1 MSTQQTPARAAKAAS
16 WFIFIAVLLDMASL
30 GIMIT
35 VLPSL
40 IRQLGGPAN
49 AGWINGVFVGVW
61 ALVQFVCS
69 PVLGALSDR
78 FGRRPVLLLSMAGLG
93 LDYIIMAL
101 APDLWWLL
109 AGRLISGVTAS
120 SFSTCYAYVAD
131 ITAEEERAAAFGK
144 LGAAFGL
151 GFILGPAVGGL
162 LGSVS
167 LRAPFW
173 AAAGFSLLN
182 AGFGL
187 FVLPESLPKALRSP
201 FSWAKAN
208 PVGALKLLRSHPE
221 LSGLSWTHVLSQLA
235 GASIASV
242 YVLYV
247 VRRYGWSLPMVGS
260 SLALVGLF
268 VALVQGMLVGRAT
281 AWLGER
287 RLLVIG
293 LGCGALSLTVFALAP
308 WGWLFLAAIPVFCLW
323 GLSGPAL
330 MAIMSRR
337 VSASEQGQLNGAVA
351 SLTSLSDG
359 IGPFFFGAVF
369 SVTAGA
375 AATGTQTGIAFLFA
389 AGFIAAATVLAVGIM
404 RRNEAGEVRTS

>member
-1 MSTQQTPARAAKAAS
+1 MSTQPTPARAAKAAS

-40 IRQLGGPAN
+40 IGQLGGSAN

-109 AGRLISGVTAS
+109 VGRLISGVTAS

-162 LGSVS
+162 LGAVS

-173 AAAGFSLLN
+173 VAAGFSLLN
-182 AGFGL
+182 AGFGV

-221 LSGLSWTHVLSQLA
+221 LAGLSWTHILSQFA

-247 VRRYGWSLPMVGS
+247 VRRYGWSTPMVGT
-260 SLALVGLF
+260 SLALVGLG
-268 VALVQGMLVGRAT
+268 VAVVQGLLVGRAT
-281 AWLGER
+281 AKLGER
-287 RLLVIG
+287 RLLVLG
-293 LGCGALSLTVFALAP
+293 LAAGALSLAVFALAP
-308 WGWLFLAAIPVFCLW
+308 WGGLFLLGIPIFCLW

-375 AATGTQTGIAFLFA
+375 AATGAQSGIAFLLA
-389 AGFIAAATVLAVGIM
+389 AGFIAAATLMAIGIL
-404 RRNEAGEVRTS
+404 RRNQAEEVQPS

>member
-1 MSTQQTPARAAKAAS
+1 MSSQQSPTRAAKAAS
-16 WFIFIAVLLDMASL
+16 WFIFIALFLDMASL
-30 GIMIT
+30 GIVIT

-40 IRQLGGPAN
+40 IGQLGGPAN
-49 AGWINGVFVGVW
+49 AGWVNGVFVGVW

-93 LDYIIMAL
+93 LDYIVMAL

-109 AGRLISGVTAS
+109 VGRLISGVTAS

-131 ITAEEERAAAFGK
+131 ITAEEERAAAFGR

-162 LGSVS
+162 LGAVS

-173 AAAGFSLLN
+173 AAAGFSLVN

-201 FSWAKAN
+201 FQWSKAN
-208 PVGALKLLRSHPE
+208 PIGSLKLLRSHPE
-221 LSGLSWTHVLSQLA
+221 LSGLSWIHVLSQFA
-235 GASIASV
+235 GAYIASV

-247 VRRYGWSLPMVGS
+247 VRRYGWSMPMVGA
-260 SLALVGLF
+260 SLALVGLG
-268 VALVQGMLVGRAT
+268 VAVVQGLLVGRAT

-287 RLLVIG
+287 KLLV
-293 LGCGALSLTVFALAP
+293 LGMAAGAISLAVFALAP
-308 WGWLFLAAIPVFCLW
+308 WGWVFLAGIPVFCLW
-323 GLSGPAL
+323 GLAGPAL

-359 IGPFFFGAVF
+359 TGPFFFGAVF

-375 AATGTQTGIAFLFA
+375 SATGAQSGVAFLLA
-389 AGFIAAATVLAVGIM
+389 AGFIGAATVLSHRIL
-404 RRNEAGEVRTS
+404 RRGEPSS